1 MWSSSSQKTRGFI
14 VSQTSAVP
22 SLYWKISFHMEH
34 PYNTSA
40 HFGIFV
46 RNFCVN
52 LVSIHSGQ
60 GVMAANLLVFTKR
73 VMWPG
78 SSQKTRGFIVSRTS
92 DVPSSYWKISS
103 HWDHPYNT
111 SAHFGTRYR
120 DLFGPTHY
128 AVLHICK
135 NGHFPTPIAQSFC
148 WRNIGRSHTKGLTD
162 MNDDAK
168 QTFWFV
174 RSVFRLRFH
183 QK

>member
-103 HWDHPYNT
+103 HWDHPYIR
-111 SAHFGTRYR
+111 SAHFGTFL
-120 DLFGPTHY
+120 DPPSHY
-128 AVLHICK
+128 SHISNKRWGWNKRGGVAKVAKSINVEVVIFLK
-135 NGHFPTPIAQSFC
+135 NQ
-148 WRNIGRSHTKGLTD
+148 
-162 MNDDAK
+162 
-168 QTFWFV
+168 
-174 RSVFRLRFH
+174 
-183 QK
+183 